1 MSKSLTNT
9 EVMRIVDNHHWNAPL
24 RMESPYLFVS
34 NKSPG
39 TSSTAYSDELM
50 KMLDVGDTSSWW
62 YETRNQVIWNEICR
76 YPTKGALW
84 DIGSG
89 LGEVSSYLTSVGV
102 ECVAVEPNR
111 LGAQVSSE
119 NGVFSIQGDL
129 HALELP
135 VSSIEAVGLFD
146 VLEHLD
152 NADKVLSEIYR
163 VLGSEGKLFITVPAT
178 KWLWSASDDLAG
190 HHLRY
195 TRKKI
200 RQQLKNAGF
209 EVLSIR
215 YFFFSLVLP
224 ILILRAVPYRLGV
237 RSLIDDTKLVQ
248 KKSGW
253 MSRLITKVEVALCG
267 KIPIGT
273 SLVIVA
279 TKKSL

>member
-1 MSKSLTNT
+1 MVEQIGL
-9 EVMRIVDNHHWNAPL
+9 EVARLVENHHWNAPL
-24 RMESPYLFVS
+24 RKESSYLFVS
-34 NKSPG
+34 EKSG
-39 TSSTAYSDELM
+39 ETSSTAYSDELM
-50 KMLDVGDTSSWW
+50 KMLDVGATSSWW

-135 VSSIEAVGLFD
+135 ISSIEAVGLFD

-190 HHLRY
+190 HRLRY

>member
-1 MSKSLTNT
+1 MTNNLAN
-9 EVMRIVDNHHWNAPL
+9 EVFLLLNRDGKRSWILGHARN
-24 RMESPYLFVS
+24 LFVREQS
-34 NKSPG
+34 IG

-50 KMLDVGDTSSWW
+50 KMLDVGATSSWW
-62 YETRNQVIWNEICR
+62 YETRNQVIWHVMRR
-76 YPTKGALW
+76 YPISGALW

-119 NGVFSIQGDL
+119 KGVLSIQGDL

-224 ILILRAVPYRLGV
+224 ILILRVVPYRLGL

-253 MSRLITKVEVALCG
+253 ISRLITKVEVALCG

>member
-1 MSKSLTNT
+1 MTNNLAN
-9 EVMRIVDNHHWNAPL
+9 EVFLLLNRDGKRSWILGHARN
-24 RMESPYLFVS
+24 LFVREQS
-34 NKSPG
+34 IG

-50 KMLDVGDTSSWW
+50 KMLDVGATSSWW
-62 YETRNQVIWNEICR
+62 YETRNQVIWHVMRR
-76 YPTKGALW
+76 YPISGALW

-89 LGEVSSYLTSVGV
+89 LGEVSSYLTSVGAK
-102 ECVAVEPNR
+102 CVAVEPNR

-119 NGVFSIQGDL
+119 KGVLSIQGDL

-224 ILILRAVPYRLGV
+224 ILILRVVPYRLGL

-253 MSRLITKVEVALCG
+253 VSRLITQVEVVLCG

-273 SLVIVA
+273 SLMIVA

>member
-1 MSKSLTNT
+1 MTNNLANEVFLLLNRDSKRSWILGHARN
-9 EVMRIVDNHHWNAPL
+9 
-24 RMESPYLFVS
+24 LFVREQS
-34 NKSPG
+34 IG

-62 YETRNQVIWNEICR
+62 YETRNQVIWHVMRR
-76 YPTKGALW
+76 YPISGALW

-89 LGEVSSYLTSVGV
+89 LGEVSSYLTSVGAK
-102 ECVAVEPNR
+102 CVAVEPNR

-119 NGVFSIQGDL
+119 KGVLSIQGDL

-253 MSRLITKVEVALCG
+253 ISRLITKVEVALCG

>member
-1 MSKSLTNT
+1 MSKSLSNT
-9 EVMRIVDNHHWNAPL
+9 EVVRIVDNHHWKAPL
-24 RMESPYLFVS
+24 RMESPCLYVS
-34 NKSPG
+34 DKSAE

-50 KMLDVGDTSSWW
+50 KMLDVGATSSWW
-62 YETRNQVIWNEICR
+62 YETRNQVIWHVIRR
-76 YPTKGALW
+76 YPINGALW
-84 DIGSG
+84 DVGSG
-89 LGEVSSYLTSVGV
+89 LGEVSSYLTSVGL

-111 LGAQVSSE
+111 VGAQASSE
-119 NGVFSIQGDL
+119 KGVFSVQSDL
-129 HALELP
+129 HSLELP
-135 VSSIEAVGLFD
+135 DSSIGAVGLFD

-152 NADKVLSEIYR
+152 DADNALSEIYR
-163 VLGSEGKLFITVPAT
+163 VLNGNGKLFITVPAT

-224 ILILRAVPYRLGV
+224 ILILRVVPYRLGI

-253 MSRLITKVEVALCG
+253 VSRLITKVEVALCG

-273 SLVIVA
+273 SLMIVA
-279 TKKSL
+279 TRKSL

>member
-1 MSKSLTNT
+1 MSESLTNT
-9 EVMRIVDNHHWNAPL
+9 EVVRIVDNHHWKAPL
-24 RMESPYLFVS
+24 RMESPCLYLS
-34 NKSPG
+34 NKSAE

-50 KMLDVGDTSSWW
+50 KMLDVGATSSWW
-62 YETRNQVIWNEICR
+62 YKTRNQVIWNQICR
-76 YPTKGALW
+76 YPINGALW
-84 DIGSG
+84 DVGSG
-89 LGEVSSYLTSVGV
+89 LGEVSSYLTSVGA

-119 NGVFSIQGDL
+119 KGVLSIQGDL
-129 HALELP
+129 HDLELP
-135 VSSIEAVGLFD
+135 ASSIGALGLFD

-152 NADKVLSEIYR
+152 NADDVLSEIYR
-163 VLGSEGKLFITVPAT
+163 VLGTEGKLFLTVPAT

-200 RQQLKNAGF
+200 RQQLNNAGL

-253 MSRLITKVEVALCG
+253 VSRLITKVEVALCG

>member
-1 MSKSLTNT
+1 MTNNLAN
-9 EVMRIVDNHHWNAPL
+9 EVFLLLNRDGKRSWILGHARN
-24 RMESPYLFVS
+24 LFVREQS
-34 NKSPG
+34 IG

-50 KMLDVGDTSSWW
+50 KMLDVGATSSWW
-62 YETRNQVIWNEICR
+62 YETRNQVIWHVMRR
-76 YPTKGALW
+76 YPISGALW

-89 LGEVSSYLTSVGV
+89 LGEVSSYLTSVGAK
-102 ECVAVEPNR
+102 CVAVEPNR

-119 NGVFSIQGDL
+119 KGVLSIQGDL

>member
-9 EVMRIVDNHHWNAPL
+9 EVVRIVDNHHWKAPL
-24 RMESPYLFVS
+24 RMESPCLYVS
-34 NKSPG
+34 DKSAE

-50 KMLDVGDTSSWW
+50 KMLDVGATSSWW
-62 YETRNQVIWNEICR
+62 YETRNQVIWNQICR
-76 YPTKGALW
+76 YPINGALW
-84 DIGSG
+84 DVGSG

-111 LGAQVSSE
+111 LGAQASSE
-119 NGVFSIQGDL
+119 KGVFSIQSDL
-129 HALELP
+129 HSLELP
-135 VSSIEAVGLFD
+135 DSSIGAVGLFD

-152 NADKVLSEIYR
+152 NADNVLSEIYR

-200 RQQLKNAGF
+200 RLQLNNAGF
-209 EVLSIR
+209 EVPSIR

-253 MSRLITKVEVALCG
+253 VSRLITKVEVALCG

-279 TKKSL
+279 SKKSL

>member
-1 MSKSLTNT
+1 MTNNLAN
-9 EVMRIVDNHHWNAPL
+9 EVFLLLNRDGKRSWILGHARN
-24 RMESPYLFVS
+24 LFVREQS
-34 NKSPG
+34 IG

-62 YETRNQVIWNEICR
+62 YETRNQVIWHVMRR
-76 YPTKGALW
+76 YPISGALW

-89 LGEVSSYLTSVGV
+89 LGEVSSYLTSVGAK
-102 ECVAVEPNR
+102 CVAVEPNR

-119 NGVFSIQGDL
+119 KGVLSIQGDL

-253 MSRLITKVEVALCG
+253 ISRLLTKVEVALCG

>member
-1 MSKSLTNT
+1 MTNNLANEVFLLLNRDSKRSWILGHARN
-9 EVMRIVDNHHWNAPL
+9 
-24 RMESPYLFVS
+24 LFVHEQS
-34 NKSPG
+34 IG

-62 YETRNQVIWNEICR
+62 YETRNQVIWHVMRR
-76 YPTKGALW
+76 YPISGALW

-89 LGEVSSYLTSVGV
+89 LGEVSSYLTSVGAK
-102 ECVAVEPNR
+102 CVAVEPNR

-119 NGVFSIQGDL
+119 KGVLSIQGDL

-190 HHLRY
+190 HRLRY

-253 MSRLITKVEVALCG
+253 ISRLITKVEVALCG

>member
-1 MSKSLTNT
+1 MTNNLAN
-9 EVMRIVDNHHWNAPL
+9 EVFLLLNRDGKRSWILGHARN
-24 RMESPYLFVS
+24 LFVREQS
-34 NKSPG
+34 IG

-62 YETRNQVIWNEICR
+62 YETRNQVIWHVMR
-76 YPTKGALW
+76 GYPISGALW

-89 LGEVSSYLTSVGV
+89 LGEVSSYLTSVGAK
-102 ECVAVEPNR
+102 CVAVEPNR

-119 NGVFSIQGDL
+119 KGVLSIQGDL

-253 MSRLITKVEVALCG
+253 ISRLITKVEVALCG

>member
-1 MSKSLTNT
+1 MTNNLAN
-9 EVMRIVDNHHWNAPL
+9 EVFLLLNRDGKRSWILGHARN
-24 RMESPYLFVS
+24 LFVREQS
-34 NKSPG
+34 IG

-50 KMLDVGDTSSWW
+50 KMLDVGATSSWW
-62 YETRNQVIWNEICR
+62 YETRNQVIWHVMRR
-76 YPTKGALW
+76 YPISGALW

-119 NGVFSIQGDL
+119 KGVLSIQGDL

>member
-1 MSKSLTNT
+1 MTNNLAN
-9 EVMRIVDNHHWNAPL
+9 EVFLLLNRDGKRSWILGHARN
-24 RMESPYLFVS
+24 LFVREQS
-34 NKSPG
+34 IG

-50 KMLDVGDTSSWW
+50 KMLDVGATSSWW
-62 YETRNQVIWNEICR
+62 YETRNQVIWHVMRR
-76 YPTKGALW
+76 YPISGALW

-135 VSSIEAVGLFD
+135 DLSIEAVGLFD

-152 NADKVLSEIYR
+152 NADDVLSEIYR
-163 VLGSEGKLFITVPAT
+163 VLKVDGKLFITVPAT
-178 KWLWSASDDLAG
+178 KWLWSASDDLVG
-190 HHLRY
+190 HHGRY

-253 MSRLITKVEVALCG
+253 ISRLLTKVEVALCG

>member
-9 EVMRIVDNHHWNAPL
+9 EVGRIVDNHHWKAPL
-24 RMESPYLFVS
+24 RMASPYLFVS
-34 NKSPG
+34 EKSCE
-39 TSSTAYSDELM
+39 TNSSAYSDELM
-50 KMLDVGDTSSWW
+50 KMLDVGVTSSWW
-62 YETRNQVIWNEICR
+62 YETRNQVIWHVMRR
-76 YPTKGALW
+76 YPISGALW

-111 LGAQVSSE
+111 LGVQVSSE
-119 NGVFSIQGDL
+119 KGVFSIQGDL

-135 VSSIEAVGLFD
+135 ASSIEAVSLFD

-152 NADKVLSEIYR
+152 NRDDVLSEIYR
-163 VLGSEGKLFITVPAT
+163 VLGSEGMLFLTVPAT
-178 KWLWSASDDLAG
+178 KWLWSAADVLAG

-200 RQQLKNAGF
+200 RQQLENVGF

-215 YFFFSLVLP
+215 CFFFSLVLP
-224 ILILRAVPYRLGV
+224 VLILRAVPFRLGL

-253 MSRLITKVEVALCG
+253 VSRLITQVEVVLCG

-273 SLVIVA
+273 SLMIVA

>member
-1 MSKSLTNT
+1 MTNNLAN
-9 EVMRIVDNHHWNAPL
+9 EVFLLLHRDGKRSWILGHVRNL
-24 RMESPYLFVS
+24 VVREQSIE
-34 NKSPG
+34 
-39 TSSTAYSDELM
+39 TSATAYSDELM
-50 KMLDVGDTSSWW
+50 KMLDVGATSSWW
-62 YETRNQVIWNEICR
+62 YETRNQVIWHAIRR
-76 YPTKGALW
+76 YPISGALW

-89 LGEVSSYLTSVGV
+89 LGEVSSYLTSVGA
-102 ECVAVEPNR
+102 ECVAVEPNG

-119 NGVFSIQGDL
+119 KGVLSIQGDL

-135 VSSIEAVGLFD
+135 DSSIEAVGLFD

-152 NADKVLSEIYR
+152 NADDVLSEIYR
-163 VLGSEGKLFITVPAT
+163 VLKVDGKLFITVPAT

-200 RQQLKNAGF
+200 RQQLENAGF

-224 ILILRAVPYRLGV
+224 ILMLRAVPFRLGL
-237 RSLIDDTKLVQ
+237 RSLIDDIKLVQ

-253 MSRLITKVEVALCG
+253 MSRLITKIEVALCG

>member
-1 MSKSLTNT
+1 MTNNLAN
-9 EVMRIVDNHHWNAPL
+9 EVFLLLNRDGKRSWILGHARN
-24 RMESPYLFVS
+24 LFVREQS
-34 NKSPG
+34 IG

-62 YETRNQVIWNEICR
+62 YETRNQVIWHVMRR
-76 YPTKGALW
+76 YPISGALW

-89 LGEVSSYLTSVGV
+89 LGEVSSYLTSVGAK
-102 ECVAVEPNR
+102 CVAVEPNR

-119 NGVFSIQGDL
+119 KGVLSIQGDL

-135 VSSIEAVGLFD
+135 ASSIEAVGLFD

-152 NADKVLSEIYR
+152 NADNVLSEIYR
-163 VLGSEGKLFITVPAT
+163 VLGSEGKLFLTVPAT

-200 RQQLKNAGF
+200 RQQLNNAGF

-224 ILILRAVPYRLGV
+224 ILILRAVPYRLGI

>member
-1 MSKSLTNT
+1 MTNNLAN
-9 EVMRIVDNHHWNAPL
+9 EVFLLLNRDGKRSWILGHARN
-24 RMESPYLFVS
+24 LFVREQS
-34 NKSPG
+34 IG

-62 YETRNQVIWNEICR
+62 YETRNQVIWHVMRR
-76 YPTKGALW
+76 YPISGALW

-89 LGEVSSYLTSVGV
+89 LGEVSSYLTSVGAK
-102 ECVAVEPNR
+102 CVAVEPNR

-119 NGVFSIQGDL
+119 KGVLSIQGDL

-253 MSRLITKVEVALCG
+253 MSRLITNVEVALCG

>member
-1 MSKSLTNT
+1 
-9 EVMRIVDNHHWNAPL
+9 
-24 RMESPYLFVS
+24 MESPCLYVS
-34 NKSPG
+34 DKSAE

-50 KMLDVGDTSSWW
+50 KMLDVGATSSWW
-62 YETRNQVIWNEICR
+62 YETRNQVIWNQICR
-76 YPTKGALW
+76 YPINGALW
-84 DIGSG
+84 DVGSG
-89 LGEVSSYLTSVGV
+89 LGEVSSYLTSAGV

-111 LGAQVSSE
+111 LGAQASSE
-119 NGVFSIQGDL
+119 KGVFSIQSDL
-129 HALELP
+129 HSLELP
-135 VSSIEAVGLFD
+135 DSSIGAVGLFD

-152 NADKVLSEIYR
+152 NADNVLSEIYR

-200 RQQLKNAGF
+200 RLQLNNAGF
-209 EVLSIR
+209 EVPSIR

-253 MSRLITKVEVALCG
+253 VSRLITKVEVALCG

-279 TKKSL
+279 SKKSL

>member
-1 MSKSLTNT
+1 MTNNLANEVFLLLNRDSKRSWILGHARN
-9 EVMRIVDNHHWNAPL
+9 
-24 RMESPYLFVS
+24 LFVREQS
-34 NKSPG
+34 IG

-62 YETRNQVIWNEICR
+62 YETRNQVIWHVMRR
-76 YPTKGALW
+76 YPISGALW

-89 LGEVSSYLTSVGV
+89 LGEVSSYLTSVGA

-119 NGVFSIQGDL
+119 KGVLSIQGDL

-163 VLGSEGKLFITVPAT
+163 VLGSEGKLFLTVPAT

>member
-1 MSKSLTNT
+1 MTNNLAN
-9 EVMRIVDNHHWNAPL
+9 EVFLLLNRDGKRSWILGHARN
-24 RMESPYLFVS
+24 LFVREQS
-34 NKSPG
+34 IG

-50 KMLDVGDTSSWW
+50 KMLDVGATSSWW
-62 YETRNQVIWNEICR
+62 YETRNQVIWHVMRR
-76 YPTKGALW
+76 YPISGALW

-152 NADKVLSEIYR
+152 NADKVLSEIYS

-253 MSRLITKVEVALCG
+253 MSRLITNVEVALCG

>member
-1 MSKSLTNT
+1 
-9 EVMRIVDNHHWNAPL
+9 
-24 RMESPYLFVS
+24 MESPYLFVN
-34 NKSPG
+34 NKSG
-39 TSSTAYSDELM
+39 ETISTAFSDELM
-50 KMLDVGDTSSWW
+50 KMLDVGATSSWW
-62 YETRNQVIWNEICR
+62 YETRNQVIWHAIRR
-76 YPTKGALW
+76 YPISGALW

-111 LGAQVSSE
+111 LGAQMSSE
-119 NGVFSIQGDL
+119 KGVLSIQGDL

-200 RQQLKNAGF
+200 RQQLENVGF

-224 ILILRAVPYRLGV
+224 ILILRVVPYRLGL

-253 MSRLITKVEVALCG
+253 LSRLITKVEVALCG

>member
-1 MSKSLTNT
+1 MTNNLANEVFLLLNRDSKRSWILGHARN
-9 EVMRIVDNHHWNAPL
+9 
-24 RMESPYLFVS
+24 LFVREQS
-34 NKSPG
+34 IG

-50 KMLDVGDTSSWW
+50 KMLDVGATSSWW
-62 YETRNQVIWNEICR
+62 YETRNQVIWHVMRR
-76 YPTKGALW
+76 YPISGALW

-119 NGVFSIQGDL
+119 KGVLSIQGDL

-178 KWLWSASDDLAG
+178 KWLWSASDDLVG
-190 HHLRY
+190 HHGRY

-253 MSRLITKVEVALCG
+253 ISRLITKVEVALCG

>member
-1 MSKSLTNT
+1 MTNNLANEVFLLLNRDSKRSWILGHARN
-9 EVMRIVDNHHWNAPL
+9 
-24 RMESPYLFVS
+24 LFVREQS
-34 NKSPG
+34 IG

-62 YETRNQVIWNEICR
+62 YETRNQVIWHVMRR
-76 YPTKGALW
+76 YPISGALW

-89 LGEVSSYLTSVGV
+89 LGEVSSYLTSVGAK
-102 ECVAVEPNR
+102 CVAVEPNR

-119 NGVFSIQGDL
+119 KGVLSIQGDL

-224 ILILRAVPYRLGV
+224 ILILRVVPYRLGL

-253 MSRLITKVEVALCG
+253 VSRLITKVEVALCG

>member
-9 EVMRIVDNHHWNAPL
+9 EVVRIVDNHHWKAPP

-34 NKSPG
+34 NKSPE

-50 KMLDVGDTSSWW
+50 KMLDVGATSSWW
-62 YETRNQVIWNEICR
+62 YETRNQVIWHAIRR
-76 YPTKGALW
+76 YPISGALW

-89 LGEVSSYLTSVGV
+89 LGEVSSYLTSVGA

-119 NGVFSIQGDL
+119 KGVLSIQGDL

-135 VSSIEAVGLFD
+135 ASSIEAVGLFD

-152 NADKVLSEIYR
+152 NADDVLSEIYR
-163 VLGSEGKLFITVPAT
+163 VLGSEGKLFLTVPAT

-200 RQQLKNAGF
+200 RQQLNNAGF
-209 EVLSIR
+209 EVLSIQ

-253 MSRLITKVEVALCG
+253 VSRLITKVEVALCG

>member
-1 MSKSLTNT
+1 MTNNLAN
-9 EVMRIVDNHHWNAPL
+9 EVFLLLNRDGKRSWILGHARN
-24 RMESPYLFVS
+24 LFVREQS
-34 NKSPG
+34 IG

-62 YETRNQVIWNEICR
+62 YETRNQVIWHVMRR
-76 YPTKGALW
+76 YPISGALW

-89 LGEVSSYLTSVGV
+89 LGEVSSYLTSVGAK
-102 ECVAVEPNR
+102 CVAVEPNR

-119 NGVFSIQGDL
+119 KGVLSIQGDL

-200 RQQLKNAGF
+200 RQQLNNAGF

-253 MSRLITKVEVALCG
+253 ISRLITKVEVALCG

>member
-1 MSKSLTNT
+1 MTNNLAN
-9 EVMRIVDNHHWNAPL
+9 EVFLLLNRDGKRSWILGHARN
-24 RMESPYLFVS
+24 LFVREQS
-34 NKSPG
+34 IG

-62 YETRNQVIWNEICR
+62 YETRNQVIWHVMRR
-76 YPTKGALW
+76 YPISGALW

-89 LGEVSSYLTSVGV
+89 LGEVSSYLTSVGAK
-102 ECVAVEPNR
+102 CVAVEPNR

-119 NGVFSIQGDL
+119 KGVLSIQGDL

-253 MSRLITKVEVALCG
+253 ISRLITKVEVALCG

>member
-1 MSKSLTNT
+1 M
-9 EVMRIVDNHHWNAPL
+9 
-24 RMESPYLFVS
+24 FVS
-34 NKSPG
+34 ERSG
-39 TSSTAYSDELM
+39 ETISTAYSDELM
-50 KMLDVGDTSSWW
+50 KMLDVGATSSWW

-146 VLEHLD
+146 VLEHRD

-253 MSRLITKVEVALCG
+253 ISRLITKVEVALCG